1 MIDKLV
7 CSIKSAMMES
17 GYFTEYFPFAERVF
31 NGSKYYYSQPIE
43 GNVYEDIFNM
53 DVNGT
58 GYTRLNGE
66 VSFSSAKSAQ
76 KLTSCQNEPVVTVVV
91 PLRVVVS
98 IPKGKK
104 SEHELAFDLCA
115 ILNNISTIDGL
126 TAEVDI
132 MVSKYNTDSL
142 AIWPQEV
149 EGDTKYQVN
158 FKFNYIAIDLMA
170 TVSSKLSCLIPDC
183 NGYTYA

>member
-17 GYFTEYFPFAERVF
+17 GYFTEYFPLAERVY

-66 VSFSSAKSAQ
+66 VSFSSATSAQ
-76 KLTSCQNEPVVTVVV
+76 KLTSCENEPVVTVKV

-98 IPKGKK
+98 IPKGSK
-104 SEHELAFDLCA
+104 SEHELAFDLCV
-115 ILNNISTIDGL
+115 ILNNIDTIDGL
-126 TAEVDI
+126 TADVDI
-132 MVSKYNTDSL
+132 FVTKYNTDSL
-142 AIWPQEV
+142 SIWPQEV
-149 EGDTKYQVN
+149 EGDKYQVN
-158 FKFNYIAIDLMA
+158 PKFNYIAFDLLA
-170 TVSSKLSCLIPDC
+170 TVSSKLSCLTPDC